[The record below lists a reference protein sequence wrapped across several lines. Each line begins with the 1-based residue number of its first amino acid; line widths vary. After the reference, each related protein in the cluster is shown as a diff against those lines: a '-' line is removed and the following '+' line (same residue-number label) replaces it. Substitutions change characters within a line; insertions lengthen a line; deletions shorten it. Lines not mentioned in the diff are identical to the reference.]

1 MQSAETQTHNS
12 QEQSSQ
18 QPENSNF
25 FQAIGVISG
34 EVKITGNLLST
45 ITIQGCEY
53 KLKCQRQNQQLFTA
67 LKYRIKNT
75 GNSFQTLM
83 VYPKVMHF
91 PRRQQPHIID
101 FELVNYK
108 SENCDKGIFS
118 ECQDLEFKLFGLWQ
132 FIRETEIPCIS
143 IFKNLNQERLEYI
156 KSVDSEQRVKF
167 MKPAHL
173 PIIWHEPL
181 VPPCQFNPKLPKE
194 EQGKR
199 YFVQVKAKFS
209 PQENVFHFESILG
222 LPSENAPRFLS
233 AHKRDKA
240 KVMKQKRQHRK
251 NAQAEGD
258 SLEPRI
264 SQPQV
269 KAETPKPKLKKKTA

>member
-1 MQSAETQTHNS
+1 MTEQMQSTESQSHNS
-12 QEQSSQ
+12 QEQATQ

-34 EVKITGNLLST
+34 EVNITGNLQAT

-53 KLKCQRQNQQLFTA
+53 KLKFQRQNQQLFTA

-75 GNSFQTLM
+75 GNAFQTLM
-83 VYPKVMHF
+83 VYPKVTHF

-132 FIRETEIPCIS
+132 FIWGTEIPCIS

-167 MKPAHL
+167 MKPEHL
-173 PIIWHEPL
+173 PVIWHEP
-181 VPPCQFNPKLPKE
+181 VVCPCRFNPKLPKE
-194 EQGKR
+194 EQSKR

-209 PQENVFHFESILG
+209 PPENVFHFESILG

-240 KVMKQKRQHRK
+240 EVMKQKRQQRK
-251 NAQAEGD
+251 DAPSQGD
-258 SLEPRI
+258 S
-264 SQPQV
+264 
-269 KAETPKPKLKKKTA
+269 PKPKPKKKIA

>member
-1 MQSAETQTHNS
+1 MTEQMQSTESQSHNS
-12 QEQSSQ
+12 QEQATQ
-18 QPENSNF
+18 QPENNNF

-34 EVKITGNLLST
+34 EVNIMGNLLST
-45 ITIQGCEY
+45 ITIQGREY
-53 KLKCQRQNQQLFTA
+53 KLRCQHQNQQLFTA

-83 VYPKVMHF
+83 VYPKVTHF

-101 FELVNYK
+101 FELVNYR
-108 SENCDKGIFS
+108 SEDCDKGIFS

-132 FIRETEIPCIS
+132 FIRGTETPCIS

-156 KSVDSEQRVKF
+156 KSVDSQQRVKF

-173 PIIWHEPL
+173 PVIWHDP
-181 VPPCQFNPKLPKE
+181 VVCPCRFNPKLPKQ

-233 AHKRDKA
+233 AQKRDKA
-240 KVMKQKRQHRK
+240 KVIKQKRQQRK
-251 NAQAEGD
+251 NAQAQSD
-258 SLEPRI
+258 NPM
-264 SQPQV
+264 
-269 KAETPKPKLKKKTA
+269 PKPKNKTA